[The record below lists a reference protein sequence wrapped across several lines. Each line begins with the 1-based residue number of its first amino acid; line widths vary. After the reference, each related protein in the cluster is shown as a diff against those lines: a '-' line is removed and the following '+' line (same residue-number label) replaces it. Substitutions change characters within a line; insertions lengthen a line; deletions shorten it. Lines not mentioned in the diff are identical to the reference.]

1 MDETQWFH
9 EAASQGCWN
18 HMALHFLFCL
28 PGGNHCSSSQPWT
41 CLPAE
46 HRPCSS
52 QGPGKAKTRQRTS
65 TAGSLLTTQETTRL
79 RVNTVLEASLPPS
92 AAVGS
97 GPLSKP
103 LCHCSPSQPEQLRQ
117 FSAFCISGP
126 TSIFNYSYKTAVI

>member
-65 TAGSLLTTQETTRL
+65 TAGSPLTTQETPDF
-79 RVNTVLEASLPPS
+79 VLIQCWRPLCPHQLPWDQDPFPSPFATAPPHSLSSSDSSVLSASLVPP
-92 AAVGS
+92 
-97 GPLSKP
+97 PYL
-103 LCHCSPSQPEQLRQ
+103 
-117 FSAFCISGP
+117 I
-126 TSIFNYSYKTAVI
+126 TATKLL